1 MRDARA
7 GGKQRRVA
15 LAAALL
21 SSPDLLILDEPTN
34 HMDVNT
40 IKWME
45 SNLQRNDLTLMLVSH
60 DRAFMEQLCTR
71 MLELE
76 SGSGFLHS
84 FGGAGSYE
92 QMRGMRR
99 ERYEAAMHEVASA
112 KNKLRKEADWM
123 SRQPKARSTKS
134 RARVDQFFALK
145 EKANDKP
152 AGDQKAEFGSAM
164 TRLGS
169 KVHPCTSTFI
179 PSPSVFLVSVSLS
192 LG

>member
-1 MRDARA
+1 
-7 GGKQRRVA
+7 VA
-15 LAAALL
+15 LAAVLL

-34 HMDVNT
+34 HMDLNT

-71 MLELE
+71 MLEIE
-76 SGSGFLHS
+76 SGSCFLHS
-84 FGGAGSYE
+84 FGGAGSYA
-92 QMRGMRR
+92 QMRAMRR
-99 ERYEAAMHEVASA
+99 ERYEAAMQGVANA

-134 RARVDQFFALK
+134 RARIDQFYALK

-152 AGDQKAEFGSAM
+152 VGDQKAEFGSAM

-169 KVHPCTSTFI
+169 KVQPCTSLCV
-179 PSPSVFLVSVSLS
+179 PAAYRRCLS
-192 LG
+192 